1 MDRRIRVTGRG
12 TVSVQPDLIRLDLT
26 IEDKYP
32 DYEQTVRASSEQTE
46 QLRRTVQD
54 AGFDPAD
61 LKTVHFGIDGA
72 YESYQEGSEWKQ
84 RLVGY
89 RFTHAMQLRFPN
101 DTERLGRIFCALS
114 GCPVPVV
121 FSVGYTVKDPEAVKN
136 SLLAKAVEDSRTKAE
151 LLTKAAGVTLGEI
164 VTVEYTRGE
173 PVLYAR
179 AMEQTALGRCDA
191 AAEESC
197 CKLNIEAA
205 DIDVQDTV
213 TVVWEIK

>member
-1 MDRRIRVTGRG
+1 MDRRIRVTGKG
-12 TVSVQPDLIRLDLT
+12 AVSVPPDLIRLDLT

-32 DYEQTVRASSEQTE
+32 DYEQAVRASSEQTE
-46 QLRRTVQD
+46 QLRGTVQS

-61 LKTVHFGIDGA
+61 LKTTYFGIDAA
-72 YESYQEGSEWKQ
+72 YESYQEGNEWKQ
-84 RLVGY
+84 RLAGY

-101 DTERLGRIFCALS
+101 DTERLGRIFRALS

-136 SLLAKAVEDSRTKAE
+136 TLLARAVEDSRTKAE
-151 LLTKAAGVTLGEI
+151 LLTKAAGVALGDI
-164 VTVEYTRGE
+164 VAIAYTRGE

-179 AMEQTALGRCDA
+179 AMEQTALGRCDTA
-191 AAEESC
+191 AAEEC
-197 CKLNIEAA
+197 CKLNIAAA